1 MEKSY
6 YVVTIAVLIALNLLV
21 FSCQNETATPPKN
34 TEVVD
39 KQTADNNTD
48 EALVAKTD
56 STAMET
62 SGDGQATKEEDVA
75 ASENSEKK
83 EDTKEIAAKEEPKEK
98 PAVMNMPAT
107 PPKPKVKKPKKPAT
121 PLAKFNF
128 EEKEY
133 NFGTIKVGTKVE
145 HDFYFTNTGKV
156 PMVITGANSTC
167 GCTIPEVPSEP
178 IPPGGQS
185 KVKVTFD
192 STGKI
197 GMQDKH
203 VTITAN
209 TYPKNTVIHMKGL
222 ALTAN
227 MMPDAKTT
235 TASPSPYSSP
245 KLSTPATPA
254 APPTTTPST
263 PKKEEMPVS
272 NTSNVSEGN
281 SLIPA
286 TDKPTATDVKD
297 ALESATDNKDQ

>member
-1 MEKSY
+1 MEKSH

-21 FSCQNETATPPKN
+21 FSCQNETTTIPKN

-39 KQTADNNTD
+39 NQTTDDNTD
-48 EALVAKTD
+48 EVVVGEVD
-56 STAMET
+56 STAIET
-62 SGDGQATKEEDVA
+62 SADAKAAIKEGA
-75 ASENSEKK
+75 EKA
-83 EDTKEIAAKEEPKEK
+83 EETEEIAAKKESREK
-98 PAVMNMPAT
+98 PATMNMPAT

-133 NFGTIKVGTKVE
+133 NFGTVKVGTKVE
-145 HDFYFTNTGKV
+145 HDFYFTNTGEV

-167 GCTIPEVPSEP
+167 GCTIPEVPSDP

-227 MMPDAKTT
+227 MMPGAKTT

-245 KLSTPATPA
+245 KLSTPAT
-254 APPTTTPST
+254 TTPAVVPAPTPTPTT
-263 PKKEEMPVS
+263 PKKEEIPVN
-272 NTSNVSEGN
+272 NTGNTDGGN
-281 SLIPA
+281 SLVPTTDQPA
-286 TDKPTATDVKD
+286 ATTGGTD
-297 ALESATDNKDQ
+297 ALETTTDNKDQ